1 MSPRLPFL
9 SVLLLLAALLLA
21 TGAPL
26 VSAADEPTVDDI
38 AFEET
43 LDLEA
48 EVSEEG
54 EEVAIE
60 CETAEEEL
68 EEGELGQAAVDAICQ
83 EEIGVSA
90 TDSMSSDCPVRSAH
104 AHATEKNDR
113 LKVTIGYTTT
123 EPTRA
128 TLEIRAGSTRVASL
142 KRHLGRSGVLR
153 FTKAI
158 GEKQAG
164 KRTVV
169 RIELPKGST
178 GCPSRRLVLF
188 PR

>member
-1 MSPRLPFL
+1 MPTRLPLL

-26 VSAADEPTVDDI
+26 VSAADEPAVDDI

-48 EVSEEG
+48 EVSEEV
-54 EEVAIE
+54 EEVAIQ
-60 CETAEEEL
+60 CETAEEEF

-83 EEIGVSA
+83 EEIGASA
-90 TDSMSSDCPVRSAH
+90 AGIANSDCPVRSAH

-113 LKVTIGYTTT
+113 LKVTVGYTTN

-128 TLEIRAGSTRVASL
+128 TLEIRAGSTRVGL
-142 KRHLGRSGVLR
+142 FKRHLGRSGVLR
-153 FTKAI
+153 ITKKL
-158 GEKQAG
+158 GPKHVN
-164 KRTVV
+164 RVVV
-169 RIELPKGST
+169 RFRTSSCAKFQTKSVKVG
-178 GCPSRRLVLF
+178 
-188 PR
+188 